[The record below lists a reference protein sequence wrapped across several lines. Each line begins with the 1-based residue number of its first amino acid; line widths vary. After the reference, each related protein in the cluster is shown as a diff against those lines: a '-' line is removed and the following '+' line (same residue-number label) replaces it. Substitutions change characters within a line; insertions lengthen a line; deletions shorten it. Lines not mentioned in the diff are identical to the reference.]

1 MASMSRRVFLKCAGA
16 AALAV
21 TASGIFTGCSEEGG
35 GSGGTVYGAN
45 ETVQIN
51 GVNVKLLGYQQG
63 FASEIAG
70 NYAGETLIAVC
81 FGLENQSDKAIQ
93 MGNTA
98 QNKLDDVW
106 KAIKNNDFDALGKS
120 DFVVVAKD
128 KKLGHAA
135 IGYKMTSAGI
145 SDILGAGILGKL
157 EPQKS
162 GCIKVFT
169 RVPSDWEQIGIQY
182 TPYFAK
188 NETYNFVLNRT
199 NKLEQ
204 TIKFPRS
211 SPKGERSPISK
222 RPAPQSISPCGAGL
236 FWRSTWNIYLSGSK

>member
-21 TASGIFTGCSEEGG
+21 TASGIFAGCSEEGG
-35 GSGGTVYGAN
+35 GSGGTVYGVN

-70 NYAGETLIAVC
+70 NYADKTLIAVC
-81 FGLENQSDKAIQ
+81 FGLDNQSENSIQ
-93 MGNTA
+93 MGNTT
-98 QNKLDDVW
+98 QDELRKVRD
-106 KAIKNNDFDALGKS
+106 AIKNNDFEPLGES
-120 DFVVVAKD
+120 EFVVVAKD

-145 SDILGAGILGKL
+145 GDILGAGILGKL

-182 TPYFAK
+182 TPYFAP
-188 NETYNFVLNRT
+188 NETRSFVLNRT
-199 NKLEQ
+199 NTL
-204 TIKFPRS
+204 
-211 SPKGERSPISK
+211 
-222 RPAPQSISPCGAGL
+222 
-236 FWRSTWNIYLSGSK
+236 

>member
-21 TASGIFTGCSEEGG
+21 TASGIFAGCSEEGG
-35 GSGGTVYGAN
+35 GSGGTVYGVN

-63 FASEIAG
+63 SASKIAG
-70 NYAGETLIAVC
+70 NYADKTLIAVC

-106 KAIKNNDFDALGKS
+106 KAIKNNKFDTLGES
-120 DFVVVAKD
+120 EFVVVAKD

-135 IGYKMTSAGI
+135 IGYSGMTDAGI
-145 SDILGAGILGKL
+145 GDILGAGFRGTL
-157 EPQKS
+157 EPKES
-162 GCIKVFT
+162 GCIKIFT
-169 RVPSDWEQIGIQY
+169 LVPSDWEQIGIQY

-199 NKLEQ
+199 NKL
-204 TIKFPRS
+204 
-211 SPKGERSPISK
+211 
-222 RPAPQSISPCGAGL
+222 
-236 FWRSTWNIYLSGSK
+236 

>member
-21 TASGIFTGCSEEGG
+21 TASGIFAGCSEEGG
-35 GSGGTVYGAN
+35 GSGGTVYGVN

-70 NYAGETLIAVC
+70 NYADETLIAIC

-98 QNKLDDVW
+98 QDELKRVWDAITNNEFEKL
-106 KAIKNNDFDALGKS
+106 GERE
-120 DFVVVAKD
+120 FVVVAKD

-135 IGYKMTSAGI
+135 IGYSKMTKVGI
-145 SDILGAGILGKL
+145 SDILGAGILGTL

-169 RVPSDWEQIGIQY
+169 RVPSNWEQIGIQY
-182 TPYFAK
+182 TPYFAP
-188 NETYNFVLNRT
+188 NETRSFVLNRT
-199 NKLEQ
+199 NKVE
-204 TIKFPRS
+204 
-211 SPKGERSPISK
+211 
-222 RPAPQSISPCGAGL
+222 
-236 FWRSTWNIYLSGSK
+236 

>member
-21 TASGIFTGCSEEGG
+21 TASGIFAGCSEEGG

-63 FASEIAG
+63 SVSKFAG
-70 NYAGETLIAVC
+70 NYADKTLIAIC
-81 FGLENQSDKAIQ
+81 FGLDNQSEKAIQ

-106 KAIKNNDFDALGKS
+106 EAIKNNKFDTLGES
-120 DFVVVAKD
+120 EFVVVAKD

-135 IGYKMTSAGI
+135 IGYSGMTDAGI
-145 SDILGAGILGKL
+145 GDILGAGFRGTL
-157 EPQKS
+157 EPKES
-162 GCIKVFT
+162 GCIKIFT
-169 RVPSDWEQIGIQY
+169 LVPSDWEQIGIQY

-199 NKLEQ
+199 NKV
-204 TIKFPRS
+204 K
-211 SPKGERSPISK
+211 
-222 RPAPQSISPCGAGL
+222 
-236 FWRSTWNIYLSGSK
+236 

>member
-21 TASGIFTGCSEEGG
+21 TASGIFAGCSEEGG
-35 GSGGTVYGAN
+35 GSKNTVYGVN
-45 ETVQIN
+45 ETVQLN

-63 FASEIAG
+63 FASELAG
-70 NYAGETLIAVC
+70 NYADKTLIAIC
-81 FGLENQSDKAIQ
+81 FGLDNQSEKAIQ

-98 QNKLDDVW
+98 QDKLDDVW
-106 KAIKNNDFDALGKS
+106 KAIKNNKFDTLDES
-120 DFVVVAKD
+120 EFVVVAKD

-135 IGYKMTSAGI
+135 IGYSGMTPNAGI
-145 SDILGAGILGKL
+145 GNILGAGFLGTL

-162 GCIKVFT
+162 GCIKIYAI
-169 RVPSDWEQIGIQY
+169 VPSDWEQIGIQY

-199 NKLEQ
+199 NKL
-204 TIKFPRS
+204 
-211 SPKGERSPISK
+211 
-222 RPAPQSISPCGAGL
+222 
-236 FWRSTWNIYLSGSK
+236 

>member
-21 TASGIFTGCSEEGG
+21 TASGIFAGCSEEGG

-70 NYAGETLIAVC
+70 NYADETLIAIC
-81 FGLENQSDKAIQ
+81 FGLDNQSDKAIQ

-98 QNKLDDVW
+98 QDELKKVW
-106 KAIKNNDFDALGKS
+106 DAIKENDFGTLGERE
-120 DFVVVAKD
+120 FVVVAKD

-135 IGYKMTSAGI
+135 IGYSKMTKVGI
-145 SDILGAGILGKL
+145 SDILGAGILGTL

-169 RVPSDWEQIGIQY
+169 RVPSNWEQIGIQY
-182 TPYFAK
+182 TPYFAP
-188 NETYNFVLNRT
+188 NETRSFVLNRT
-199 NKLEQ
+199 NKVE
-204 TIKFPRS
+204 
-211 SPKGERSPISK
+211 
-222 RPAPQSISPCGAGL
+222 
-236 FWRSTWNIYLSGSK
+236 

>member
-21 TASGIFTGCSEEGG
+21 TASGIFAGCSEEGG

-63 FASEIAG
+63 FGSEIAG
-70 NYAGETLIAVC
+70 NYADKTLIAIC
-81 FGLENQSDKAIQ
+81 FGLDNQSEKAIQ

-98 QNKLDDVW
+98 QDKLSDVW
-106 KAIKNNDFDALGKS
+106 KAIKNNKFDTLGES
-120 DFVVVAKD
+120 EFVVVAKD

-135 IGYKMTSAGI
+135 IGYSRMTPNAGI
-145 SDILGAGILGKL
+145 GDILGAGFLGTL

-162 GCIKVFT
+162 GCIKIYAI
-169 RVPSDWEQIGIQY
+169 VPSDWEQIGIQY
-182 TPYFAK
+182 TPYFAP
-188 NETYNFVLNRT
+188 NETRSFVLNRS
-199 NKLEQ
+199 NQL
-204 TIKFPRS
+204 
-211 SPKGERSPISK
+211 
-222 RPAPQSISPCGAGL
+222 
-236 FWRSTWNIYLSGSK
+236 

>member
-21 TASGIFTGCSEEGG
+21 TASGIFAGCSEEGG

-63 FASEIAG
+63 FASELAG
-70 NYAGETLIAVC
+70 NYADKTLIAIC
-81 FGLENQSDKAIQ
+81 FGLDNQSEKAIQ

-106 KAIKNNDFDALGKS
+106 EAIKNNKFDTLDES
-120 DFVVVAKD
+120 EFVVVTKD

-135 IGYKMTSAGI
+135 IGYSGMTDAGI
-145 SDILGAGILGKL
+145 GDILGAGFRGTL
-157 EPQKS
+157 EPKES
-162 GCIKVFT
+162 GCIKIFT
-169 RVPSDWEQIGIQY
+169 LVPSDWEQIGIQY

-199 NKLEQ
+199 NKV
-204 TIKFPRS
+204 K
-211 SPKGERSPISK
+211 
-222 RPAPQSISPCGAGL
+222 
-236 FWRSTWNIYLSGSK
+236 

>member
-21 TASGIFTGCSEEGG
+21 TASGIFAGCSEEGG

-63 FASEIAG
+63 FASELAG
-70 NYAGETLIAVC
+70 NYADETLIAIC
-81 FGLENQSDKAIQ
+81 FGLDNQSEKAIQ

-98 QNKLDDVW
+98 QDKLDDVW
-106 KAIKNNDFDALGKS
+106 KAIKNNDFGSLGERE
-120 DFVVVAKD
+120 FVVVAKD

-135 IGYKMTSAGI
+135 IGYSRMTPNAGI
-145 SDILGAGILGKL
+145 GDILGAGFLGTL

-162 GCIKVFT
+162 GCIRVYAI
-169 RVPSDWEQIGIQY
+169 VPSDWEQIGIQY

-199 NKLEQ
+199 NKL
-204 TIKFPRS
+204 
-211 SPKGERSPISK
+211 
-222 RPAPQSISPCGAGL
+222 
-236 FWRSTWNIYLSGSK
+236 

>member
-1 MASMSRRVFLKCAGA
+1 MASIMSRRVFLKCAGA

-63 FASEIAG
+63 FASELAG
-70 NYAGETLIAVC
+70 NYADKTLIAIC
-81 FGLENQSDKAIQ
+81 FGLDNQSDKAIQ

-98 QNKLDDVW
+98 QDELKKVW
-106 KAIKNNDFDALGKS
+106 DAIKENDFGTLGERE
-120 DFVVVAKD
+120 FVVVAKD

-135 IGYKMTSAGI
+135 IGYSKMTKVGI
-145 SDILGAGILGKL
+145 SDILGAGILGTL

-169 RVPSDWEQIGIQY
+169 RVPSNWEQIGIQY

-199 NKLEQ
+199 NKVE
-204 TIKFPRS
+204 
-211 SPKGERSPISK
+211 
-222 RPAPQSISPCGAGL
+222 
-236 FWRSTWNIYLSGSK
+236 

>member
-21 TASGIFTGCSEEGG
+21 TASGIFAGCSEEGG
-35 GSGGTVYGAN
+35 GSGSTVYGVN

-63 FASEIAG
+63 SASKIAG
-70 NYAGETLIAVC
+70 NYADKTLIAVC

-106 KAIKNNDFDALGKS
+106 EAIKNNKFDTLGES
-120 DFVVVAKD
+120 EFVVVAKD

-135 IGYKMTSAGI
+135 IGYSGMTDAGI
-145 SDILGAGILGKL
+145 GDILGAGFRGTL
-157 EPQKS
+157 EPKES
-162 GCIKVFT
+162 GCIKIFT
-169 RVPSDWEQIGIQY
+169 LVPSDWEQIGIQY

-188 NETYNFVLNRT
+188 NETYNFVLNRA
-199 NKLEQ
+199 NKLN
-204 TIKFPRS
+204 
-211 SPKGERSPISK
+211 K
-222 RPAPQSISPCGAGL
+222 R
-236 FWRSTWNIYLSGSK
+236 

>member
-1 MASMSRRVFLKCAGA
+1 MASIMSRRVFLKCAGA

-21 TASGIFTGCSEEGG
+21 TASGIFAGCSEEGG

-63 FASEIAG
+63 FASELAG
-70 NYAGETLIAVC
+70 NYADETLIAIC
-81 FGLENQSDKAIQ
+81 FGLDNQSDKAIQ

-98 QNKLDDVW
+98 QDELKKVW
-106 KAIKNNDFDALGKS
+106 DAIKENDFGTLGERE
-120 DFVVVAKD
+120 FVVVAKD

-135 IGYKMTSAGI
+135 IGYSKMTKVGI
-145 SDILGAGILGKL
+145 SDILGAGILGTL

-169 RVPSDWEQIGIQY
+169 RVPSNWEQIGIQY
-182 TPYFAK
+182 TPYFAP
-188 NETYNFVLNRT
+188 NETRSFVLNRS
-199 NKLEQ
+199 NRL
-204 TIKFPRS
+204 
-211 SPKGERSPISK
+211 
-222 RPAPQSISPCGAGL
+222 
-236 FWRSTWNIYLSGSK
+236 

>member
-21 TASGIFTGCSEEGG
+21 TASGIFAGCSEEGG

-70 NYAGETLIAVC
+70 SYAGETLIAVC

-106 KAIKNNDFDALGKS
+106 EAIKNNDFGALGKS

-135 IGYKMTSAGI
+135 IGYSEMTKAGI
-145 SDILGAGILGKL
+145 GNILRAGFLGTL

-182 TPYFAK
+182 TPYFAP
-188 NETYNFVLNRT
+188 NETYNFVLNRS
-199 NKLEQ
+199 NKL
-204 TIKFPRS
+204 
-211 SPKGERSPISK
+211 
-222 RPAPQSISPCGAGL
+222 
-236 FWRSTWNIYLSGSK
+236 

>member
-21 TASGIFTGCSEEGG
+21 TASGIFAGCSEEGG
-35 GSGGTVYGAN
+35 GSKDTVYGVN

-98 QNKLDDVW
+98 QDELKKVWDAITNNEFEKL
-106 KAIKNNDFDALGKS
+106 GERE
-120 DFVVVAKD
+120 FVVVAKD

-135 IGYKMTSAGI
+135 IGYSKMTKVGI
-145 SDILGAGILGKL
+145 SDILGAGILGTL

-169 RVPSDWEQIGIQY
+169 RVPSNWEQIGIQY
-182 TPYFAK
+182 TPYFAP
-188 NETYNFVLNRT
+188 NETRSFVLNRT
-199 NKLEQ
+199 NKVE
-204 TIKFPRS
+204 
-211 SPKGERSPISK
+211 
-222 RPAPQSISPCGAGL
+222 
-236 FWRSTWNIYLSGSK
+236 

>member
-21 TASGIFTGCSEEGG
+21 TASGIFAGCSEEGG
-35 GSGGTVYGAN
+35 GSGGTVYGVN

-63 FASEIAG
+63 FASELAG
-70 NYAGETLIAVC
+70 NYADKTLIAVC
-81 FGLENQSDKAIQ
+81 FGLDNQSEKAIQ
-93 MGNTA
+93 MGNTT
-98 QNKLDDVW
+98 QDELSKVW
-106 KAIKNNDFDALGKS
+106 DAIKNNKFETLGES
-120 DFVVVAKD
+120 EFVMVAKD

-135 IGYKMTSAGI
+135 IGYSRMTPNAGI
-145 SDILGAGILGKL
+145 GDILGYGFLGTL

-169 RVPSDWEQIGIQY
+169 LVPSDWEQIGIQY

-188 NETYNFVLNRT
+188 NGTYNFVLNRT
-199 NKLEQ
+199 NKL
-204 TIKFPRS
+204 
-211 SPKGERSPISK
+211 
-222 RPAPQSISPCGAGL
+222 
-236 FWRSTWNIYLSGSK
+236 

>member
-21 TASGIFTGCSEEGG
+21 TASGIFAGCSEEGG

-63 FASEIAG
+63 FASELAG
-70 NYAGETLIAVC
+70 NYADKTLIAIC
-81 FGLENQSDKAIQ
+81 FGLDNQSEKAIQ

-98 QNKLDDVW
+98 QDKLDDVW
-106 KAIKNNDFDALGKS
+106 KAIKNNKFDTLDES
-120 DFVVVAKD
+120 EFVVVAKD

-135 IGYKMTSAGI
+135 IGYSGMTDAGI
-145 SDILGAGILGKL
+145 GDILGAGFRGTL
-157 EPQKS
+157 EPKES
-162 GCIKVFT
+162 GCIKIFT
-169 RVPSDWEQIGIQY
+169 LVPSDWEQIGIQY

-199 NKLEQ
+199 NKV
-204 TIKFPRS
+204 K
-211 SPKGERSPISK
+211 
-222 RPAPQSISPCGAGL
+222 
-236 FWRSTWNIYLSGSK
+236 

>member
-1 MASMSRRVFLKCAGA
+1 MASIMSRRVFLKCAGA

-21 TASGIFTGCSEEGG
+21 TASGIFAGCSEEGG

-70 NYAGETLIAVC
+70 NYADETLIAIC

-98 QNKLDDVW
+98 QDELKKVWDAITNNEFEKL
-106 KAIKNNDFDALGKS
+106 GERE
-120 DFVVVAKD
+120 FVVVAKD

-135 IGYKMTSAGI
+135 IGYSKMTKVGI
-145 SDILGAGILGKL
+145 SDILGAGILGTL

-169 RVPSDWEQIGIQY
+169 RVPSNWEQIGIQY
-182 TPYFAK
+182 TPYFAP
-188 NETYNFVLNRT
+188 NETRSFVLNRT
-199 NKLEQ
+199 NKVE
-204 TIKFPRS
+204 
-211 SPKGERSPISK
+211 
-222 RPAPQSISPCGAGL
+222 
-236 FWRSTWNIYLSGSK
+236 

>member
-21 TASGIFTGCSEEGG
+21 TASGIFAGCSEEGG
-35 GSGGTVYGAN
+35 GSKDTVYGVN
-45 ETVQIN
+45 ETVQVN

-70 NYAGETLIAVC
+70 NYADETLIAIC
-81 FGLENQSDKAIQ
+81 FGLDNQSDKAIQ

-98 QNKLDDVW
+98 QDELKKVW
-106 KAIKNNDFDALGKS
+106 DAIKENDFGTLGERE
-120 DFVVVAKD
+120 FVVVAKD

-135 IGYKMTSAGI
+135 FGYSKMTKVGI
-145 SDILGAGILGKL
+145 SDILGAGILGTL

-169 RVPSDWEQIGIQY
+169 RVPSNWEQIGIQY

-199 NKLEQ
+199 NKVE
-204 TIKFPRS
+204 
-211 SPKGERSPISK
+211 
-222 RPAPQSISPCGAGL
+222 
-236 FWRSTWNIYLSGSK
+236 

>member
-21 TASGIFTGCSEEGG
+21 TASGIFAGCSEEGG
-35 GSGGTVYGAN
+35 GSGNTVYGVN

-63 FASEIAG
+63 SASKIAG
-70 NYAGETLIAVC
+70 NYADKTLIAVC
-81 FGLENQSDKAIQ
+81 FGLENQSHKAIQ

-106 KAIKNNDFDALGKS
+106 EAIKNNKFDTLGES
-120 DFVVVAKD
+120 EFVVVAKD

-135 IGYKMTSAGI
+135 IGYSGMTDAGI
-145 SDILGAGILGKL
+145 GDILGAGFRGTL
-157 EPQKS
+157 EPKES
-162 GCIKVFT
+162 GCIKIFT
-169 RVPSDWEQIGIQY
+169 LVPSDWEQIGIQY

-188 NETYNFVLNRT
+188 NETYNFVLNRA
-199 NKLEQ
+199 NKLN
-204 TIKFPRS
+204 
-211 SPKGERSPISK
+211 K
-222 RPAPQSISPCGAGL
+222 R
-236 FWRSTWNIYLSGSK
+236 

>member
-1 MASMSRRVFLKCAGA
+1 MASIMSRRVFLKCAGA

-21 TASGIFTGCSEEGG
+21 TASGIFAGCSEEGG

-45 ETVQIN
+45 EIVQIN

-63 FASEIAG
+63 FASELAG
-70 NYAGETLIAVC
+70 NYADKTLIAIC
-81 FGLENQSDKAIQ
+81 FGLDNQSDKAIQ

-98 QNKLDDVW
+98 QNKLEDVW
-106 KAIKNNDFDALGKS
+106 KAIKNNDFGKLGES
-120 DFVVVAKD
+120 EFVVVAKD

-135 IGYKMTSAGI
+135 IGYSRMTPNAGI
-145 SDILGAGILGKL
+145 GDILGAGFLGTL

-162 GCIKVFT
+162 GCIKVYAI
-169 RVPSDWEQIGIQY
+169 VPSDWEQIGIQY

-199 NKLEQ
+199 NKL
-204 TIKFPRS
+204 
-211 SPKGERSPISK
+211 
-222 RPAPQSISPCGAGL
+222 
-236 FWRSTWNIYLSGSK
+236 

>member
-1 MASMSRRVFLKCAGA
+1 MASIMSRRVFLKCAGA

-21 TASGIFTGCSEEGG
+21 TASGIFAGCSEEGG
-35 GSGGTVYGAN
+35 GSGGTVYGVN

-63 FASEIAG
+63 SASKIAG
-70 NYAGETLIAVC
+70 NYVDETLIAVC
-81 FGLENQSDKAIQ
+81 FGLNNQSENPIQ

-98 QNKLDDVW
+98 QDELSKVLY
-106 KAIKNNDFDALGKS
+106 AIKNNNFGALGKS
-120 DFVVVAKD
+120 DFVMVAKD

-135 IGYKMTSAGI
+135 IGYSGMTDAGI
-145 SDILGAGILGKL
+145 GDILGAGILGTL

-182 TPYFAK
+182 TPYFAP
-188 NETYNFVLNRT
+188 NETRSFVLNRA
-199 NKLEQ
+199 NQL
-204 TIKFPRS
+204 
-211 SPKGERSPISK
+211 
-222 RPAPQSISPCGAGL
+222 
-236 FWRSTWNIYLSGSK
+236 